1 MKETQDLLFEIGTEE
16 LPPKALKNLAESL
29 ASSLEKQLQKNG
41 FGFEKVSYYASPRR
55 LAVIIDKVQVAQKDK
70 KITRQGPFVT
80 AAFDK
85 EGKATQA
92 ALGFA
97 RSCGV
102 EDINQLD
109 KVDTEKGEKLAFDIV
124 EKGKMLTGVIEAML
138 KQAIKSLPI
147 PKMMRWGNYDYQFV
161 RPVHWI
167 VLMLGDHI
175 IPIHLFGHKAT
186 DITYGHRFHAPKAIT
201 ITEPKAYVE
210 SLKEQGH
217 VLVDWDERRSMLIN
231 QANEIANQYQAK
243 VALDEDLV
251 EEVTAIVEY
260 PHALA
265 IEFDEH
271 FLRVP
276 QEALISAMQ
285 GHQKCFPI
293 VDFND
298 KLKNYCIT
306 ISNIDS
312 QYPQAVID
320 GNKKVITARLS
331 DAAFFYDTDL
341 KTPLDSHL
349 IRLEHV
355 TFQKALGTMADKSK
369 RIAELAQ
376 WIADKLNENKDHAF
390 RSGILS
396 KTDLMTEMVY
406 EFPELQGVMG
416 RYYAKAHGEVDEVA
430 NALYD
435 QYLPRF
441 SGDELPKTVI
451 SQSVALADRL
461 DTLVGIFGV
470 GLKPTGEKDPFAL
483 RRQALG
489 VLRILKEYD
498 LKLDLNALLEKAK
511 SLYAVHLDDQ
521 SVLDVFDFMME
532 RLKGIYRDEGVNP
545 QIFESIRALNITHI
559 GDFSRRVDAVCKF
572 IDLPQAQ
579 VLASL
584 NKRVAQILQKN
595 FSGDMS
601 DYVNADLLSESQEQ
615 SLYDQMHQVKEQ
627 VSDLLEAE
635 NYDQSL
641 AALTELETAISQF
654 FDHVMVMT
662 EDEKVRVNR
671 LALLKQLQQNLNRVA
686 DISELA
692 I

>member
-1 MKETQDLLFEIGTEE
+1 MKDTQDLLFEIGTEE

-29 ASSLEKQLQKNG
+29 AVSLEGQLQKSN
-41 FGFEKVSYYASPRR
+41 FAFENIKYYASPRR
-55 LAVIIDKVQVAQKDK
+55 LAVIIDQVQVAQEDK
-70 KITRQGPFVT
+70 KITRQGPFVS

-85 EGKATQA
+85 MGKPTPA

-102 EDINQLD
+102 EDVAQLD
-109 KVDTEKGEKLAFDIV
+109 KVMTDKGEKLAFDV
-124 EKGKMLTGVIEAML
+124 LEKGKKLDDVIEVML
-138 KQAIKSLPI
+138 KQAIKLLPI

-167 VLMLGDHI
+167 VLMLGEHI

-186 DITYGHRFHAPKAIT
+186 DITYGHRFHAPAAIT
-201 ITEPKAYVE
+201 VSEPKAYVKL
-210 SLKEQGH
+210 LKEKGH
-217 VLVDWDERRSMLIN
+217 VLVDWNERKSMLTL
-231 QANEIANQYQAK
+231 QANEIATKHHAK
-243 VALDEDLV
+243 VVLDEELV

-260 PHALA
+260 PHALT
-265 IEFDEH
+265 IEFEEY

-285 GHQKCFPI
+285 GHQKCFPM
-293 VDFND
+293 VGFDD

-312 QYPQAVID
+312 QYPQAVVD
-320 GNKKVITARLS
+320 GNKKVITARLA

-349 IRLEHV
+349 IRLERV
-355 TFQKALGTMADKSK
+355 TFQKSLGTMADKSK
-369 RIAELAQ
+369 RIAQLAQ
-376 WIADKLNENKDHAF
+376 WIAEVLNENKDHAF

-416 RYYAKAHGEVDEVA
+416 RYYAKAHGESDAVA

-451 SQSVALADRL
+451 SQSVALADRV
-461 DTLVGIFGV
+461 DTLVGIFGI

-483 RRQALG
+483 RRQALA

-498 LKLDLNALLEKAK
+498 LKLDLSELLKKAQ
-511 SLYAVHLDDQ
+511 SFYEVHL
-521 SVLDVFDFMME
+521 SEKTVSDVFDFMME

-545 QIFESIRALNITHI
+545 QVFESVRALNITHV
-559 GDFSRRVDAVCKF
+559 GDFNRRIDAVCKF

-579 VLASL
+579 ILASL

-595 FSGDMS
+595 FNGEMS
-601 DYVNADLLSESQEQ
+601 DYVNTDLLCETAEQ
-615 SLYDQMHQVKEQ
+615 GLYDQMHQIDEIISVCLKDCHYQ
-627 VSDLLEAE
+627 K
-635 NYDQSL
+635 SL
-641 AALTELETAISQF
+641 AALTELESAISQF

-662 EDEKVRVNR
+662 EDDKIRVNR

-686 DISELA
+686 DISQLA

>member
-85 EGKATQA
+85 EGKPTQA

-109 KVDTEKGEKLAFDIV
+109 KVDTEKGEKLAFDVV
-124 EKGKMLTGVIEAML
+124 EKGKMLTDVIEAML

-147 PKMMRWGNYDYQFV
+147 PKMMRWGDYDYQFV

-175 IPIHLFGHKAT
+175 IPIHLFGHKAV
-186 DITYGHRFHAPKAIT
+186 DVTYGHRFHAPKAIT

-231 QANEIANQYQAK
+231 QANKIANKYQAK

-251 EEVTAIVEY
+251 EEVTAIVEC

-355 TFQKALGTMADKSK
+355 TFQKALGTMADKSR

-461 DTLVGIFGV
+461 DTLVGIFGI

-498 LKLDLNALLEKAK
+498 LKLDLKALLEKAK
-511 SLYAVHLDDQ
+511 SLYAVHLDNQ

-545 QIFESIRALNITHI
+545 QVFESVRALNITHI
-559 GDFSRRVDAVCKF
+559 GDFNRRVDAVCKF

-595 FSGDMS
+595 FNGDMS

-615 SLYDQMHQVKEQ
+615 GLYDQMHQVKEQ
-627 VSDLLEAE
+627 VSDLLETA